1 MLLLS
6 PKAIG
11 LQAQSPFK
19 FERNKRRISKMTT
32 FLKLIGSAIGAVFG
46 FVVLVALRGM
56 LAPLLNEGSAFMI
69 AVILAIVGLAIG
81 TTIGAYE
88 KDNGPVGI
96 LKANLVGVSFLIAMA
111 VSVILAWFAITM
123 LVPRAEPLTM
133 TWLGAFSLV
142 HAILFVA
149 VPASSGFFIAGKLA
163 SSSKTSA

>member
-1 MLLLS
+1 
-6 PKAIG
+6 
-11 LQAQSPFK
+11 
-19 FERNKRRISKMTT
+19 MTT
-32 FLKLIGSAIGAVFG
+32 FLKLLGSAIGAVVG
-46 FVVLVALRGM
+46 FVMLVAFRGM
-56 LAPLLNEGSAFMI
+56 LAPLLNEGSALMI
-69 AVILAIVGLAIG
+69 AVILGIVGLAIG

-96 LKANLVGVSFLIAMA
+96 LKANLVGVGFLIAMA

-142 HAILFVA
+142 RAILFVA

-163 SSSKTSA
+163 STSKTSA